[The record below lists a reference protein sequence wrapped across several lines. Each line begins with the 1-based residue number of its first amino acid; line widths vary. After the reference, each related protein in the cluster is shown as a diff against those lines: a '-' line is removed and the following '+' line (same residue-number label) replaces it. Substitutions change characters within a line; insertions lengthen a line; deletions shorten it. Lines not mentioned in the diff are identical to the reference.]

1 MRCRVH
7 PLVREY
13 DLASVALDVRERL
26 RYRHAMSV
34 NLNDEE
40 SAALREFA
48 LAARQRLGSRLVE
61 LRLFGSK
68 ARGDAAPDSDIDVA
82 VLVDHPDVA
91 DRETLIDLATDV
103 NVVRGVYV
111 SPRLIPLDVLHH
123 PVWRLTGFL
132 RAVEQEGVPVP

>member
-1 MRCRVH
+1 MG
-7 PLVREY
+7 P
-13 DLASVALDVRERL
+13 
-26 RYRHAMSV
+26 RHAV
-34 NLNDEE
+34 TP
-40 SAALREFA
+40 R
-48 LAARQRLGSRLVE
+48 
-61 LRLFGSK
+61 K
-68 ARGDAAPDSDIDVA
+68 DSDIDVA